1 MRLGVN
7 NIMKFSVK
15 RIRIFIGLFAAP
27 LVVCGLASRLWSF
40 TVSPEFWATVVQLY
54 PIAFTLWLLTFVY
67 CNHRKWIRFSQLLL
81 AGMILGLSTG
91 ALLLLYAYYI
101 NHLRGADALMMAFVL
116 LVIECL
122 IMGTV
127 CAVSFWLIAFASS
140 KNIISS
146 V

>member
-1 MRLGVN
+1 
-7 NIMKFSVK
+7 MKFSVK
-15 RIRIFIGLFAAP
+15 RIRIIIGLFAAP

-40 TVSPEFWATVVQLY
+40 TVSPEYLVTVVQLY
-54 PIAFTLWLLTFVY
+54 PFAFTLWLLTFVY
-67 CNHRKWIRFSQLLL
+67 CNHKKWIRFSQLLL
-81 AGMILGLSTG
+81 AGLILGFSTG
-91 ALLLLYAYYI
+91 TLLLLSAYYMDR
-101 NHLRGADALMMAFVL
+101 LMDAAALMMAFVL
-116 LVIECL
+116 MVIECS